1 MRNKIKAHG
10 AIFIANVLYGVN
22 YVAVKQ
28 ILPEYATW
36 QALAF
41 LRGFGALILLLAI
54 SPVFKH
60 EKIAK
65 KDIGKIAIAGVLGV
79 AINQSLLVWGIS
91 LSSPINASIIMTL
104 NPLFVMIFSALY
116 LKFSI
121 TKHKVLGIIIGG
133 VGAVILILSARNAQF
148 DGTHTVGDIIIL
160 CNAILYGA
168 YLVITKPLMKKYDS
182 FTVLKYTFLFG
193 CFPVVFYG
201 AEPTFQINFAE
212 MPMYVYAAIAF
223 VVIGATFL
231 TYLLNIVGL
240 KYVNP
245 TTVSVYIYLQPIVA
259 GIISISIGEDAFSWY
274 KLFSML
280 LVFIGVYLVT
290 LSNKHEPQKR

>member
-65 KDIGKIAIAGVLGV
+65 KDIGKIAVAGVLGV

-290 LSNKHEPQKR
+290 LSNKHESQKH

>member
-290 LSNKHEPQKR
+290 LSNKHESQKH

>member
-65 KDIGKIAIAGVLGV
+65 KDIGKIIIAGVLGV

-121 TKHKVLGIIIGG
+121 TKHKVLGIVIGG
-133 VGAVILILSARNAQF
+133 VGAVILILSAHNAQF
-148 DGTHTVGDIIIL
+148 DGAHTVGDLIIL

-168 YLVITKPLMKKYDS
+168 YLVVTKPLMKKYDS

-201 AEPTFQINFAE
+201 AEPTLHINFAE

-223 VVIGATFL
+223 VIVGATFL

-259 GIISISIGEDAFSWY
+259 GIISISIGEDAFSWH

-280 LVFIGVYLVT
+280 LIFIGVYLVT